1 MFKFLSCLV
10 SPGFIGIVILE
21 FEMKCKIKLISLRA
35 LMKSRQQSNVC
46 YTGIQ
51 FLNRSIKRL
60 IFINHGSPYS
70 KLVRAPLVAVM
81 VGGQSYKALAME
93 FR

>member
-10 SPGFIGIVILE
+10 SPGFTGIVILE

-51 FLNRSIKRL
+51 F
-60 IFINHGSPYS
+60 
-70 KLVRAPLVAVM
+70 
-81 VGGQSYKALAME
+81 
-93 FR
+93 